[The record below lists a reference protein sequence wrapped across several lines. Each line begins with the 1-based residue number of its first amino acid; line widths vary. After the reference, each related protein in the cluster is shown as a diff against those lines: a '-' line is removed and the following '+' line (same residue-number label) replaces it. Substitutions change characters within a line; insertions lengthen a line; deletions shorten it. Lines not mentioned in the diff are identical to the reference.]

1 MKPHAWLI
9 ALAAAPLLSACFMS
23 EAPNIIEG
31 ELLARGPIALC
42 TPDDPPCKIAVPSG
56 DGYVVE
62 AEDGEEEDLHIRF
75 ETLTEAGGVPVYI
88 GEVELREGD
97 DVGLELRRGRR
108 PVNVTVDSAPR
119 FDLAMPGCERDGSG
133 AEAEAGVART
143 DPYACTVTDYALF
156 RTYLTS
162 TYAERFVDPAWWA
175 DED

>member
-9 ALAAAPLLSACFMS
+9 ALAAAPLLSACFLS

-62 AEDGEEEDLHIRF
+62 AEDGEEENLHIRF
-75 ETLTEAGGVPVYI
+75 ETLTEAGGVPVWI

-97 DVGLELRRGRR
+97 ASVWSYVVAR

-119 FDLAMPGCERDGSG
+119 FDLAMPGCDEIAPG

-143 DPYACTVTDYALF
+143 DPYACAVTDYALF